1 MKNKR
6 EEDIAQLLATL
17 NALEA
22 KLLAVELERS
32 HHDHHHHEHEHA
44 GSGARTD
51 AYNVAC
57 ERRLELPKVGS

>member
-6 EEDIAQLLATL
+6 EEDIAQLLAKL

-32 HHDHHHHEHEHA
+32 DHHHHEHEHS
-44 GSGARTD
+44 GSAARTD
-51 AYNVAC
+51 ADNVAGK
-57 ERRLELPKVGS
+57 RRLELPKVGS

>member
-6 EEDIAQLLATL
+6 EEDIAQLLAMP

-22 KLLAVELERS
+22 KLLALELEQRDD
-32 HHDHHHHEHEHA
+32 HDHDRS
-44 GSGARTD
+44 GSGAGTD
-51 AYNVAC
+51 ADNVAG